1 MHFGKSLFVST
12 KYRHDDELHLGVVLQ
27 VENVHKSHE
36 MNYSEATHR
45 M

>member
-1 MHFGKSLFVST
+1 
-12 KYRHDDELHLGVVLQ
+12 LGVVLD

-36 MNYSEATHR
+36 MNSSEATHR